1 MSTKRPP
8 IGRFAMIIRETPT
21 PGRGGSNGD
30 GPGAQFL
37 AKSGQNDN
45 SKFSIPTKRRANG
58 QFRTIM
64 IEKRSRELSASN
76 GDAPGAYSLAKTG
89 QNGPLTP
96 IPRWGGYGM
105 SARLRTKRG
114 LLLSVPPLA
123 AVSVSPQVSV
133 CPRHGPREGVRSPP
147 QAPIAPRGPR
157 ARTHAAPRRG

>member
-1 MSTKRPP
+1 MCMSTKRPP
-8 IGRFAMIIRETPT
+8 TGPFAMMIQKTPT

-37 AKSGQNDN
+37 AKSDQNDN

-76 GDAPGAYSLAKTG
+76 GDAPGAYFLAKTG

-96 IPRWGGYGM
+96 IPRWGGYSYSSGRP
-105 SARLRTKRG
+105 ADVTH
-114 LLLSVPPLA
+114 A
-123 AVSVSPQVSV
+123 
-133 CPRHGPREGVRSPP
+133 REGSQR
-147 QAPIAPRGPR
+147 RRNDR
-157 ARTHAAPRRG
+157 AQTEHEQKTII